1 MDSDNN
7 WPAVVVKLWNFQKK
21 WEHLSRIMVRE
32 VEKDVHESTSPSIL
46 LDTPYFLVLE
56 KKVFIY
62 SFYFFEFTGTL
73 LYYLLYTIYI

>member
-32 VEKDVHESTSPSIL
+32 VEKDVHESNSRSIL

-56 KKVFIY
+56 KKVFLT
-62 SFYFFEFTGTL
+62 S
-73 LYYLLYTIYI
+73 LYIFSSL